1 MNNQATT
8 KELALQL
15 KGMTKKIESLL
26 PKQITSE
33 RFNRTVMMAIERNP
47 YLLKMEQH
55 SLLKACQLA
64 AADGL
69 LLDGREAA
77 LVPFNKEVNYIP
89 MYQGVLKKI
98 RQSGEL
104 ASIFCNVVTKAEY
117 EVGAFKY
124 WIDMNGQHLEHTPDL
139 ENSGG
144 ELFCAYMFATL
155 KDGSTQIEVVSGDRI
170 RKIKQD
176 KVGQIK
182 DQWKRD
188 KAPWIAHEAQMWKK
202 TALLSGAKYLPQSSE
217 LSNIFESEQAQH
229 EAQEINI
236 TPKTAAPV
244 QLETVDENGE
254 IQSGSFEDL
263 PAEFS

>member
-124 WIDMNGQHLEHTPDL
+124 
-139 ENSGG
+139 
-144 ELFCAYMFATL
+144 
-155 KDGSTQIEVVSGDRI
+155 
-170 RKIKQD
+170 
-176 KVGQIK
+176 
-182 DQWKRD
+182 
-188 KAPWIAHEAQMWKK
+188 
-202 TALLSGAKYLPQSSE
+202 
-217 LSNIFESEQAQH
+217 
-229 EAQEINI
+229 
-236 TPKTAAPV
+236 
-244 QLETVDENGE
+244 
-254 IQSGSFEDL
+254 
-263 PAEFS
+263 